1 MSRHT
6 GHGPLVAFTSL
17 AIAGAGLVV
26 AAACLDLGH
35 HHACPPAVMAG
46 VVLQALGIAVSL
58 GHLGQ
63 KQRAALAVRRT
74 GRSALSNE
82 VVSASLALASGV
94 FAAGMG
100 AWGRPNPTVTL
111 IAGVVNAVFLVSIAL
126 VYRLRGQETWR
137 GASVLT
143 PLTGGCAFGAIT
155 IQAWSVTGG
164 VLNMVMLLIVLDAAV
179 FVQRWREVA
188 AIRIPAASLTGSGIS
203 HRDQLLGA
211 RLILLDVL
219 PFVLLL
225 AWPTALVAAVAAAG
239 LVVDRTGFYAL
250 ALQRTTE
257 HELADVEEILASARN
272 PHKS

>member
-17 AIAGAGLVV
+17 AIAGAGLIVASACFEVV
-26 AAACLDLGH
+26 H
-35 HHACPPAVMAG
+35 HHRFPSALVAG
-46 VVLQALGIAVSL
+46 VLLQATGLTVSL

-63 KQRAALAVRRT
+63 KRRAWLAVRRT

-100 AWGRPNPTVTL
+100 AWDRPDPTVTL
-111 IAGVVNAVFLVSIAL
+111 IAGVVNAAFLVSIGL
-126 VYRLRGQETWR
+126 VYRVGGQRTWQ

-164 VLNMVMLLIVLDAAV
+164 VLNMVLLLAVLDAAV

-188 AIRIPAASLTGSGIS
+188 AIRIPAASLTGSGMS

-219 PFVLLL
+219 PFFLLL
-225 AWPTALVAAVAAAG
+225 AGPTPLAAVVAAAG

-257 HELADVEEILASARN
+257 HELAGVEEILASARN
-272 PHKS
+272 PHK